1 MSKKDSNNSKY
12 LSQIKEESEKKK
24 NGKSGKNKHDETFV
38 ENTRFKSKEPK
49 KDDEELYVSK
59 INKPAKVKEDP
70 NFFQR
75 LLFQF
80 SKDNTTGMA
89 AQLAYYFM
97 LAIFPLLIFLLTLVP
112 LFNIDQA
119 TITGFIEDYAPAE
132 ISGMLTGI
140 IDEVMSESTGGL
152 LSFGLIATLWS
163 ASNGMTALMNAFNVA
178 YDVEDNRNFIVAKSL
193 SILFTI
199 ILTLSVLLTFVLI
212 VFGGQ
217 IGNLMFGVI
226 GLDEEFS
233 TLWNLVRS
241 ILPVLLVFVVFLI
254 MYVSAPNIKVSIK
267 SVVPGTLFTTAAFLI
282 ASWGFGFYV
291 SNFGNY
297 SATYGS
303 LAGVIILLLWLFIT
317 GIIIILGAQINAIMH
332 KKEVR
337 KEEKEE
343 STTGDTTNAEG
354 TT

>member
-1 MSKKDSNNSKY
+1 MADKDNKNSKY

-24 NGKSGKNKHDETFV
+24 SDKKKDEETFV
-38 ENTRFKSKEPK
+38 ENTRFKSKQPK
-49 KDDEELYVSK
+49 KDDETMYVSK
-59 INKPAKVKEDP
+59 INKPAKRKDDP
-70 NFFQR
+70 NFFQK
-75 LLFQF
+75 LMFQF

-140 IDEVMSESTGGL
+140 INDVMSSSNGGL

-178 YDVEDNRNFIVAKSL
+178 YDVEDNRNFVVAKGLSL
-193 SILFTI
+193 IFTI
-199 ILTLSVLLTFVLI
+199 VLTLSVLLVFVLI

-217 IGNLMFGVI
+217 IGDLMFGVI
-226 GLDEEFS
+226 GLDQEFS
-233 TLWNLVRS
+233 TVWTLIRS
-241 ILPVLLVFVVFLI
+241 ILPVLLVFIVFLI
-254 MYVSAPNIKVSIK
+254 MYSVAPNVKMHIK
-267 SVVPGTLFTTAAFLI
+267 SVIPGTIFTTIAFLVM
-282 ASWGFGFYV
+282 SWGFGFYV
-291 SNFGNY
+291 SNFSNY

-303 LAGVIILLLWLFIT
+303 IAGVIILLLWLYIT
-317 GIIIILGAQINAIMH
+317 GIIIILGAQINAIIH
-332 KKEVR
+332 KNDVL
-337 KEEKEE
+337 KEENKKNNETE
-343 STTGDTTNAEG
+343 NPTVAKGTN
-354 TT
+354 